1 MNPNRPVAEKI
12 LKNSD
17 KVNAE
22 DFIDQTYAL
31 TGDPRLISQKV
42 VLSEKYRVAFQL
54 LIHILATGSAT
65 AISLPKTEVEEKE
78 TALVRIP
85 TEEIEPTGKEII
97 PNYYEVLGVNETA
110 NHQEIRK
117 AYRQLAKQYHPDAL
131 IGQNLSKEEIDIAK
145 RQMQDVNDAWFVLS
159 KQSRRSVYDDIR
171 YNPPVAQAPPPPRSD
186 KTPKE
191 TGVAGGLAKEAVS
204 RGFKVG
210 AKQVGKLAANKL
222 GFTAVS
228 QAIGSAIPILGNLS
242 AAAIQIAKEVGSF
255 ILRGIKKAL
264 SKIGDVIFG
273 KRDKRESV
281 FITGALLFLG
291 GLVLPSTAL
300 LLAGLALG
308 VGVGI
313 SILGGVAIGTGIAA
327 YITAFF
333 LAITAPA
340 RAIATTLIVA
350 IVVIPLVVAF
360 IVFIINSG
368 AYVVP
373 PGPPTVSGLVE
384 NPYIEVEKVA
394 RRAGT
399 SDEPQ
404 PFLEFENSNLPVTIE
419 YTITVTAKRATLTN
433 INFDWSCTVV
443 RDPDQTCPSYSSVT
457 VNGESAP
464 NVLPPAPPALISPAN
479 PYVITYTQLF
489 RSGLFNDSLVIDTFT
504 VSASVESEGVTQTQ
518 ADSSATIKIGEPPIV
533 CPLATYN
540 TMGKRWASYT
550 PGDETEGHGSNA
562 YWSGKNAC
570 SYSLPQ
576 SIGCYGPT
584 SPAASGNVCF
594 NRSPKCA
601 QYGYAYD
608 VWPGSTD
615 VLAPRLGGSPQT
627 WNCNYAFSNGGGS
640 AGHTFRCTSG
650 QYMLSLT
657 HIKGLLASGSTSGTF
672 ASGEK
677 IGELFPMVNSH
688 LHMEFSINGVY
699 QRPEDFFCF

>member
-1 MNPNRPVAEKI
+1 MNGN
-12 LKNSD
+12 
-17 KVNAE
+17 
-22 DFIDQTYAL
+22 QTN
-31 TGDPRLISQKV
+31 Q
-42 VLSEKYRVAFQL
+42 EQ
-54 LIHILATGSAT
+54 
-65 AISLPKTEVEEKE
+65 PKK
-78 TALVRIP
+78 P
-85 TEEIEPTGKEII
+85 
-97 PNYYEVLGVNETA
+97 
-110 NHQEIRK
+110 
-117 AYRQLAKQYHPDAL
+117 
-131 IGQNLSKEEIDIAK
+131 S
-145 RQMQDVNDAWFVLS
+145 
-159 KQSRRSVYDDIR
+159 
-171 YNPPVAQAPPPPRSD
+171 
-186 KTPKE
+186 
-191 TGVAGGLAKEAVS
+191 VAGEVAKEAAT
-204 RGFKVG
+204 RGFKAGAKRVG
-210 AKQVGKLAANKL
+210 AKVATKL
-222 GFTAVS
+222 GIKAAAQAV
-228 QAIGSAIPILGNLS
+228 GSSVPVLGNIIAFIATEVIPRILG
-242 AAAIQIAKEVGSF
+242 AV
-255 ILRGIKKAL
+255 KKVL

-281 FITGALLFLG
+281 AVTGG
-291 GLVLPSTAL
+291 L
-300 LLAGLALG
+300 LLAGGLFLGSVPLIIAGGLIGAGGLLALM
-308 VGVGI
+308 
-313 SILGGVAIGTGIAA
+313 GGVAIGTGIAA
-327 YITAFF
+327 YFTAFF

-340 RAIATTLIVA
+340 RAIATALIVA
-350 IVVIPLVVAF
+350 IIVIPLVVAF

-373 PGPPTVSGLVE
+373 PGLPDESGLVE

-394 RRAGT
+394 RRPIESNKCTETEAKPGEQ
-399 SDEPQ
+399 DD
-404 PFLEFENSNLPVTIE
+404 FIDCENSDLPITIE

-443 RDPDQTCPSYSSVT
+443 RDPDQTCPSYTSVT
-457 VNGESAP
+457 INGEPAP
-464 NVLPPAPPALISPAN
+464 TVLPPAPPALISPAN
-479 PYVITYTQLF
+479 PYIITYTQLF
-489 RSGLFNDSLVIDTFT
+489 RSGLFNDSLIIDTFT
-504 VSASVESEGVTQTQ
+504 VSAAVESEGIAQTQ

-550 PGDETEGHGSNA
+550 PGDETEGHGSNS

-594 NRSPKCA
+594 KSSPKCA

-657 HIKGLLASGSTSGTF
+657 HIKGLLANGSTSGAF
-672 ASGEK
+672 SSGEK